1 MGYVVVFSSAE
12 ATLVVEVIWDG
23 LLGQPQANG
32 VLGKTVLL
40 TNLTSCTASCP
51 LTPTG
56 TQLVS
61 FFFYK
66 KTVVNLRNKT
76 GEERERQT
84 LCDKLDNNFV

>member
-1 MGYVVVFSSAE
+1 MGDVVVFSSTE
-12 ATLVVEVIWDG
+12 ATMVVEVIWDG
-23 LLGQPQANG
+23 LQGQPQANG

>member
-1 MGYVVVFSSAE
+1 MGDVVVFSSTE

-23 LLGQPQANG
+23 LQGQPQANG

-66 KTVVNLRNKT
+66 NKDGSELTKQDGRRKRTANL
-76 GEERERQT
+76 
-84 LCDKLDNNFV
+84 V